1 MNAGPARP
9 RNGMASNGVS
19 SHILPTSAT
28 MVGVCMTVIS
38 IGKIAHGHAGMVIDR
53 MLAVDSAL
61 FLLSA
66 LLSFLSIR
74 SIRSA
79 MRLERWAENLFLV
92 ALGLVSVTS
101 VVLAFEIL

>member
-1 MNAGPARP
+1 
-9 RNGMASNGVS
+9 
-19 SHILPTSAT
+19 
-28 MVGVCMTVIS
+28 
-38 IGKIAHGHAGMVIDR
+38 
-53 MLAVDSAL
+53 MLGAL
-61 FLLSA
+61 CA

-101 VVLAFEIL
+101 VILAFEIL

>member
-1 MNAGPARP
+1 
-9 RNGMASNGVS
+9 
-19 SHILPTSAT
+19 

-38 IGKIAHGHAGMVIDR
+38 IGKIAHTHPGLIIYR
-53 MLAVDSAL
+53 TLAVDSVL

-74 SIRSA
+74 SGRSA
-79 MRLERWAENLFLV
+79 MRYERWAEILFLV
-92 ALGLVSVTS
+92 ALCLVAAAG

>member
-1 MNAGPARP
+1 MNAGPGRP
-9 RNGMASNGVS
+9 RIGMASNGIS

-38 IGKIAHGHAGMVIDR
+38 IGKIARGHAGMAIDR
-53 MLAVDSAL
+53 ILAVDSAL

-74 SIRSA
+74 SGRSA
-79 MRLERWAENLFLV
+79 MRLERWAEILFLV

-101 VVLAFEIL
+101 VILAFEIL